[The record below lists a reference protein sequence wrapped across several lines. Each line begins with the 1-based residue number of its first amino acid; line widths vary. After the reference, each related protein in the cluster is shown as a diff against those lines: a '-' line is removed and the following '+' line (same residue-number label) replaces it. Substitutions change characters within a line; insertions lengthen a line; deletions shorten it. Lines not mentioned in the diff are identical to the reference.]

1 MAFRH
6 SWSIG
11 LLAMALGL
19 ALVGAHAGA
28 QGSIDK
34 DGAYG
39 PFKAK
44 YINVNG
50 LKTRYYEMGQG
61 PTVVLMHG
69 GSFTIRNSAKVWTSN
84 MPGLAKKFHVIA
96 MDRPGRGLT
105 DPPKT
110 DRDYSPIGD
119 MNFVY
124 DFLQALKTGPVHLV
138 GHSAGGQVTFLF
150 ADAHPELI
158 KTAVI
163 MGHPGL
169 AGLKRGP
176 QKLDELIK
184 ACPDEWQEPIG
195 YYRCRVRILSA
206 DPDRAFDD
214 DYWNSQA
221 IFDKGPNRKIIE
233 ERPKAKAGIP
243 PAELEAYMEKVR
255 DRIRAGAV
263 APDAG
268 AAVLGQ
274 QGHAR
279 LEPERSIRQAG
290 RRGRPAESPADQE
303 PARRVDHSAG
313 WPLRLSGEAGRVQP
327 GYYYVDRL
335 LGASAEDLG

>member
-1 MAFRH
+1 MTARTVAFF
-6 SWSIG
+6 
-11 LLAMALGL
+11 AMAGVL

-44 YINVNG
+44 YINANG
-50 LKTRYYEMGQG
+50 IKTRYYEMGQG
-61 PTVVLMHG
+61 PTIVLMHG
-69 GSFTIRNSAKVWTSN
+69 GSFTIRNSANVWTSN

-105 DPPKT
+105 DPPKA

-138 GHSAGGQVTFLF
+138 GHSAGGQVTCLF

-169 AGLKRGP
+169 AGIKRGP

-184 ACPDEWQEPIG
+184 SCPDEWQDAIG

-221 IFDKGPNRKIIE
+221 TFDKGPNRKIVEDRI
-233 ERPKAKAGIP
+233 KAKAGIP
-243 PAELEAYMEKVR
+243 PAEMESYMEKLR
-255 DRIRAGAV
+255 DRVRAGQSLQMPV
-263 APDAG
+263 LLYWGNKDALDWN
-268 AAVLGQ
+268 VNDPY
-274 QGHAR
+274 AR
-279 LEPERSIRQAG
+279 LEGGVGLLNLLQTRNQHAALTILPGGHFVYREKPEEFNRDLTSWI
-290 RRGRPAESPADQE
+290 EYWE
-303 PARRVDHSAG
+303 PR
-313 WPLRLSGEAGRVQP
+313 LRK
-327 GYYYVDRL
+327 
-335 LGASAEDLG
+335 